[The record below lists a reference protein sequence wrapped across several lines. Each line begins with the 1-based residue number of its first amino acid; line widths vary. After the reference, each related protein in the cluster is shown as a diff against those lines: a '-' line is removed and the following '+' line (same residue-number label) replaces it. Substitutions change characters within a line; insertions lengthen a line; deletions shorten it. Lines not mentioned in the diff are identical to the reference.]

1 MELPV
6 AREVI
11 AKYAFMGPG
20 VELERTL
27 PLADDEQRII
37 EGRVVT
43 RYARH
48 GLIAKRRGFL
58 RLSSERL
65 CIVRQYG
72 FRRDRIVEIP
82 RGAITRLEDDERPL
96 RIHFRGE
103 KQEEEIDLLVAA
115 QLARVDSPSPVGK
128 AGMDLLTLRGGG
140 IPESVHGIGTALAAW
155 LAP

>member
-27 PLADDEQRII
+27 PLDDDERRII

-43 RYARH
+43 RYPRH

-82 RGAITRLEDDERPL
+82 RGAITRLEADERPL

-103 KQEEEIDLLVAA
+103 KEETIDLLVAA
-115 QLARVDSPSPVGK
+115 QVARVDGPSTVRKTGI
-128 AGMDLLTLRGGG
+128 DLLTLRGGG

>member
-1 MELPV
+1 MELPA

-27 PLADDEQRII
+27 PL
-37 EGRVVT
+37 G
-43 RYARH
+43 H

-82 RGAITRLEDDERPL
+82 RGAITRLEGD
-96 RIHFRGE
+96 
-103 KQEEEIDLLVAA
+103 
-115 QLARVDSPSPVGK
+115 
-128 AGMDLLTLRGGG
+128 
-140 IPESVHGIGTALAAW
+140 GTPA
-155 LAP
+155 